1 MKIALTFTRLIGLS
15 AIVFSTALVSCGN
28 NATTEESKS
37 TNADSAAG
45 SSTAA
50 ATTTRAEAAL
60 SGTKADTSVSG
71 SVSFEAVSGNKV
83 KLTLQISVPKKA
95 NKSVAVHL
103 HEHPDCGDTGTHA
116 GGHWN
121 PTGANHGKW
130 GEGTFH
136 SGDIGNITLD
146 AKGNGT
152 LTLESDLWSL
162 GGDSKT
168 DILNKTVIVHS
179 GVDDYKSQPAG
190 NSGPRI
196 GCGIIK
202 ASEPQTAN
210 STPSEPH

>member
-1 MKIALTFTRLIGLS
+1 MKIALTSTRLLGLS
-15 AIVFSTALVSCGN
+15 AIIFSAALVSCGSN
-28 NATTEESKS
+28 TTTEESKS
-37 TNADSAAG
+37 TSTDSTT
-45 SSTAA
+45 SST
-50 ATTTRAEAAL
+50 TTAPTRAEAAL
-60 SGTKADTSVSG
+60 SGTKADTTVSG
-71 SVSFEAVSGNKV
+71 SVSFEAVSGGKV

-103 HEHPDCGDTGTHA
+103 HEHPDCADTGTHA

-121 PTGANHGKW
+121 PTGVNHGKW
-130 GEGTFH
+130 GEGAFH

-146 AKGNGT
+146 AKGNGS
-152 LTLESDLWSL
+152 LTIESDLWSL
-162 GGDSKT
+162 GGNAKT

-202 ASEPQTAN
+202 ASESQTAN